1 MAWAINL
8 SKLFHLAVVLLVKQN
23 LSLDVYLLNVDSQNF
38 VVVDVP
44 QKIEPERLAEVFILK
59 EKREKTNKNEHLTI
73 LLFV

>member
-73 LLFV
+73 LPFV

>member
-1 MAWAINL
+1 M
-8 SKLFHLAVVLLVKQN
+8 
-23 LSLDVYLLNVDSQNF
+23 LNVDSQNF

-73 LLFV
+73 LPFV

>member
-44 QKIEPERLAEVFILK
+44 QKIEPERLAEVFILQ

>member
-44 QKIEPERLAEVFILK
+44 QKIEPERLAEVF
-59 EKREKTNKNEHLTI
+59 
-73 LLFV
+73 F

>member
-8 SKLFHLAVVLLVKQN
+8 SKLFHLAVVGETKSVIGRLL
-23 LSLDVYLLNVDSQNF
+23 VDSQNF

-73 LLFV
+73 LPFV

>member
-8 SKLFHLAVVLLVKQN
+8 SKLFHLAVVLVKLN

-44 QKIEPERLAEVFILK
+44 QKNEPERLAEVFILK

-73 LLFV
+73 LPFV

>member
-8 SKLFHLAVVLLVKQN
+8 SKLFHLAVVLVKQN

-73 LLFV
+73 LPFV

>member
-38 VVVDVP
+38 VVVVDVP
-44 QKIEPERLAEVFILK
+44 QKIEPERLAEVF
-59 EKREKTNKNEHLTI
+59 
-73 LLFV
+73 

>member
-8 SKLFHLAVVLLVKQN
+8 SKLFHLAAVLLVKQN

-73 LLFV
+73 LPFV